1 MFYIVFLFGQIAALL
16 TQGLPCER
24 HAIRY
29 INAQI
34 TINMSENDTVPMESK
49 SMFMKAFIN
58 NLH

>member
-16 TQGLPCER
+16 TQGLPCEC

-29 INAQI
+29 NSAQI
-34 TINMSENDTVPMESK
+34 TINVSENDTVPMECE
-49 SMFMKAFIN
+49 SMFMKAFTN